1 MYSPDKRPKRNPI
14 ILISIDTLRS
24 DHLGTYGYNRA
35 TSPNI
40 DNLATE
46 SAVFENAYSQSPNT
60 IISHATMLTS
70 LHPIVHGV
78 TPDYKLGPSLTTI
91 AEYFK
96 TAGYK
101 TGGFTTHKDWLCRRM
116 GFGQGFDAFYSEY
129 VNARTVNRQV
139 FEFLE
144 KNADDEFFL
153 FIHYYDVHSDFTDLP
168 YRTSTYFDTAFCKD
182 YQGDF
187 NGCSDGVC
195 ASEYLKHLNE
205 TGTPLLDQDLQYIIG
220 LYDGGILYTDHHIGQ
235 LMNKLKELEI
245 YDNTMIVITAD
256 HGEEFREHGHF
267 LHEQLFSEIMHVP
280 LIMKFPHSQSIGR
293 YPQMSG
299 VIDIMPTMLDFSAIQ
314 HNGQQ
319 GISLL
324 PIVNGSQTKGH
335 PVFSTL
341 KLSDIC
347 MEDHITVRNRTYSFF
362 TWDKFKHTYL
372 FNLNTDPEETAD
384 LSAQYTNIAGTML
397 KMTKKHFQLN
407 YKARNRLKHKRRKV
421 QQSAEATKRLKSLG
435 YLN

>member
-168 YRTSTYFDTAFCKD
+168 YRTSTY
-182 YQGDF
+182 
-187 NGCSDGVC
+187 
-195 ASEYLKHLNE
+195 
-205 TGTPLLDQDLQYIIG
+205 
-220 LYDGGILYTDHHIGQ
+220 
-235 LMNKLKELEI
+235 
-245 YDNTMIVITAD
+245 
-256 HGEEFREHGHF
+256 
-267 LHEQLFSEIMHVP
+267 
-280 LIMKFPHSQSIGR
+280 
-293 YPQMSG
+293 
-299 VIDIMPTMLDFSAIQ
+299 
-314 HNGQQ
+314 
-319 GISLL
+319 
-324 PIVNGSQTKGH
+324 
-335 PVFSTL
+335 
-341 KLSDIC
+341 
-347 MEDHITVRNRTYSFF
+347 
-362 TWDKFKHTYL
+362 
-372 FNLNTDPEETAD
+372 
-384 LSAQYTNIAGTML
+384 
-397 KMTKKHFQLN
+397 
-407 YKARNRLKHKRRKV
+407 
-421 QQSAEATKRLKSLG
+421 
-435 YLN
+435 